1 MNPPRVPARALCP
14 SLTVPSQIPISP
26 RPSCERLRRLSVSLR
41 NQSTPLEEM
50 EPTITGA
57 MLQRAKGPELV
68 SHLKA
73 RASATNLS
81 LPLLTL
87 RPASRAQG
95 RPPPTSRRG

>member
-1 MNPPRVPARALCP
+1 MPTLLPAWPCPAKFPSAPTLPGAPAPLTHLYTQSQTRAK
-14 SLTVPSQIPISP
+14 LTPVG
-26 RPSCERLRRLSVSLR
+26 
-41 NQSTPLEEM
+41 EM

-81 LPLLTL
+81 PLLTSEA
-87 RPASRAQG
+87 PKPRAAY
-95 RPPPTSRRG
+95 PPTAQRLGLGLG

>member
-1 MNPPRVPARALCP
+1 
-14 SLTVPSQIPISP
+14 
-26 RPSCERLRRLSVSLR
+26 
-41 NQSTPLEEM
+41 M

-87 RPASRAQG
+87 RLTSTGSPAPDVA
-95 RPPPTSRRG
+95 

>member
-1 MNPPRVPARALCP
+1 
-14 SLTVPSQIPISP
+14 
-26 RPSCERLRRLSVSLR
+26 
-41 NQSTPLEEM
+41 M

-81 LPLLTL
+81 PLLTSEA
-87 RPASRAQG
+87 PHKPRAAY
-95 RPPPTSRRG
+95 PPTAQSLGLGLGLGLG